1 MYKDIKLY
9 EAEGPGDLPMMLALA
24 TPTHFDVDAVI
35 NREDGLV
42 YCPESQR
49 NHGGPLSMGSSTCH
63 RRDSTGMIFTDND
76 RQQDD

>member
-1 MYKDIKLY
+1 MYKDIRLF
-9 EAEGPGDLPMMLALA
+9 EAERSGDLPMMLALA

-42 YCPESQR
+42 YRPEIQR
-49 NHGGPLSMGSSTCH
+49 NEGGPLAMGSSTCH
-63 RRDSTGMIFTDND
+63 RRDSTGLIFTDND